1 MSLRLLLTAI
11 ALPPIGFLLLA
22 IAGWLLAARWR
33 RAGRAIG
40 GAALFGLLVLALPA
54 TAKLLTAPL
63 EAALPL
69 TPPAADPPQAIV
81 ILSAEARR
89 SGGATPRV
97 TVGPMTLWRLLAGV
111 RLQQRTHL
119 PILVT
124 GGRLAPHDPPIAA
137 LMAQTLAAD
146 FGTTARWQE
155 DRSRDTWRN
164 AAYSAPMLLRD
175 GIRSI
180 YLVTDAF
187 HERRALIAFGRFPLT
202 LTAAPPLL
210 DIPPV
215 LRAGDFVPGLG
226 GWVASYDAIHE
237 WLGCAWYAL
246 RRRLAG
252 RPDAP

>member
-40 GAALFGLLVLALPA
+40 AAALLGLLVLALPA

-69 TPPAADPPQAIV
+69 TPPAGAPPQAIV

-89 SGGATPRV
+89 SGGATPHV
-97 TVGPMTLWRLLAGV
+97 TVGPMTLWRLAAGV

-164 AAYSAPMLLRD
+164 AAYSAPMLLRA
-175 GIRSI
+175 GIRSVYI
-180 YLVTDAF
+180 
-187 HERRALIAFGRFPLT
+187 
-202 LTAAPPLL
+202 
-210 DIPPV
+210 
-215 LRAGDFVPGLG
+215 
-226 GWVASYDAIHE
+226 
-237 WLGCAWYAL
+237 
-246 RRRLAG
+246 
-252 RPDAP
+252 